1 MGNAE
6 YMGHKHKLFV
16 YNHAASLQVFQVQV
30 VEAQVFVVEAPPQV
44 APSPLQLRLVLAV
57 PDQRLR
63 PGLRRLRSRLRPGL
77 RWLQRRLQQR
87 LQRRCLRWLPAVPA
101 GWWLRAAAAGCRAAA
116 AAGGQRRLPERW
128 QRWQRLPG
136 AAVWRQLWRQ
146 LRWPDLWRPAV
157 WRQLRPVVRRS
168 RFWWP
173 RLRWPRL
180 RRPGWL
186 LLSDSSPSGRIV
198 LGGSSEIIACC
209 NPWDNIHTTALPL
222 MLLLL

>member
-1 MGNAE
+1 MPR
-6 YMGHKHKLFV
+6 
-16 YNHAASLQVFQVQV
+16 SLQVFQVQV

-63 PGLRRLRSRLRPGL
+63 PGLWRLRSRLRP
-77 RWLQRRLQQR
+77 RL
-87 LQRRCLRWLPAVPA
+87 
-101 GWWLRAAAAGCRAAA
+101 WWLRPAAAGCRAAA

-157 WRQLRPVVRRS
+157 WRQLRPVVRR
-168 RFWWP
+168 
-173 RLRWPRL
+173 
-180 RRPGWL
+180 
-186 LLSDSSPSGRIV
+186 
-198 LGGSSEIIACC
+198 
-209 NPWDNIHTTALPL
+209 
-222 MLLLL
+222 

>member
-1 MGNAE
+1 
-6 YMGHKHKLFV
+6 MGHKHKLFV

-77 RWLQRRLQQR
+77 RWLQQR
-87 LQRRCLRWLPAVPA
+87 LQRRCLRWLPAVPE

-173 RLRWPRL
+173 RLRRPR
-180 RRPGWL
+180 RL

>member
-63 PGLRRLRSRLRPGL
+63 PGLWRLRSRIRPRL
-77 RWLQRRLQQR
+77 RWLQRWLQQR
-87 LQRRCLRWLPAVPA
+87 LQRRCRRWLPAVPA

-146 LRWPDLWRPAV
+146 LRSPDLWRPAV

-168 RFWWP
+168 LCWWP

-180 RRPGWL
+180 WRPGWL

>member
-1 MGNAE
+1 
-6 YMGHKHKLFV
+6 MGHKHKLFV
-16 YNHAASLQVFQVQV
+16 YNHAASLQVFQVQ
-30 VEAQVFVVEAPPQV
+30 VVEAPPQV

-63 PGLRRLRSRLRPGL
+63 PGLWRLRSRLRPRL
-77 RWLQRRLQQR
+77 WWLQRWLQQW

-168 RFWWP
+168 RFW
-173 RLRWPRL
+173 
-180 RRPGWL
+180 RPGWL

-209 NPWDNIHTTALPL
+209 N
-222 MLLLL
+222 

>member
-1 MGNAE
+1 
-6 YMGHKHKLFV
+6 MGHKHKLFV

-63 PGLRRLRSRLRPGL
+63 PGLRRLRSRLRRYL
-77 RWLQRRLQQR
+77 WWLQRWLQQR

-136 AAVWRQLWRQ
+136 A
-146 LRWPDLWRPAV
+146 AV

>member
-1 MGNAE
+1 
-6 YMGHKHKLFV
+6 MGHKHKLFV

-57 PDQRLR
+57 PDKRLR
-63 PGLRRLRSRLRPGL
+63 PGLRRLRSRLRRYL
-77 RWLQRRLQQR
+77 WWLQRWLQQR
-87 LQRRCLRWLPAVPA
+87 LQRRC
-101 GWWLRAAAAGCRAAA
+101 
-116 AAGGQRRLPERW
+116 
-128 QRWQRLPG
+128 
-136 AAVWRQLWRQ
+136 
-146 LRWPDLWRPAV
+146 LWRPAV